1 MPSTPLHPRTRTA
14 SAVLVA
20 LLAGAAVPLAPASV
34 SASAS
39 TSTSASTSASADAP
53 LPVPLPDL
61 RADVNQDG
69 RVDTVGRSDESGEE
83 EWRPG
88 RGAVF
93 LPNLDDD
100 ARRCRTTPGDLDR
113 VDPAVDER
121 LAACH
126 DAADEQVN
134 GAQDAKDLAPLRV
147 RPMRVGDDAAGRVE
161 IAPPGSPYVRI
172 FIRRGGRL
180 IPLKGTLTADELRAG
195 AELAVEGRD
204 VVRDTRRWNGAVD
217 IVLTVRQGT
226 GAGSRAASDRVRMK
240 VAPVL
245 VQHDLQRAESV
256 FAAAPGEGSGI
267 VPKWIGSRYRPTGWK
282 PFADSLRRAAERAG
296 LPRGKVTF
304 TPGTSQWWRDIW
316 RQDTVEPGTVSM
328 PAADGVRRMRILLR
342 APVLWP
348 VSELGPSTLSRS
360 ARLLFRELR
369 GPDVGVVQQFTRDRP
384 ANVDDLQNLAGNFE
398 SVPPYPG
405 HPQGRIVYGT
415 SATRAPDPSFVRMLA
430 AQGQQQPVA
439 IDTSWLLVG
448 HTDETVHVVRAD
460 SARGWTLMVSDPR
473 LATRLLREAS
483 ARGEGGG
490 RLFEGTGVKDRPT
503 VDAVLGNAKF
513 LTGNESAA
521 RHIDGQLATLL
532 RETGLTEGE
541 LVRVPVLYAT
551 GRFDPSV
558 PEERAIAFSPGLANG
573 LSLTPRDYAAPDPH
587 GPRVDGEDLFRTE
600 TERVLRRRGVRV
612 HWVENFKWAHLAGG
626 EVHCATNALRD
637 TSGGTPWWRAE

>member
-1 MPSTPLHPRTRTA
+1 MPRTRTLTRTA
-14 SAVLVA
+14 SAALVA
-20 LLAGAAVPLAPASV
+20 LLAGAAVTLAPSPV
-34 SASAS
+34 SA
-39 TSTSASTSASADAP
+39 TAP
-53 LPVPLPDL
+53 PLSPDL
-61 RADVNQDG
+61 RADVDQDG
-69 RVDTVGRSDESGEE
+69 RVDMTGSTDESGEE
-83 EWRPG
+83 QWRPG

-134 GAQDAKDLAPLRV
+134 GEQDAKDLAPLRV

-161 IAPPGSPYVRI
+161 VAPAGSPYVRI
-172 FIRRGGRL
+172 FIRRGGQL
-180 IPLKGTLTADELRAG
+180 TPLQGKLTADELRAG
-195 AELAVEGRD
+195 VELAVEGRD
-204 VVRDTRRWNGAVD
+204 VVRDTRRWNGEVD
-217 IVLTVRQGT
+217 IVLTVRQGD
-226 GAGSRAASDRVRMK
+226 GAAARSASDRVRMK

-256 FAAAPGEGSGI
+256 FAAAPGPGSGI
-267 VPKWIGSRYRPTGWK
+267 VPNWIGARYRPTEWK
-282 PFADSLRRAAERAG
+282 PFADSLRKAAERAG
-296 LPRGKVTF
+296 LPRDKVTF
-304 TPGTSQWWRDIW
+304 TPGTAQWWRDIW
-316 RQDTVEPGTVSM
+316 RQDMVEPGTVSV
-328 PAADGVRRMRILLR
+328 PAAGGVQRMRILLR
-342 APVLWP
+342 APVVWP
-348 VSELGPSTLSRS
+348 KSELGPSTLSRS

-384 ANVDDLQNLAGNFE
+384 ANVDDLQNFAGNFE

-405 HPQGRIVYGT
+405 HPQGRIVHGT
-415 SATRAPDPSFVRMLA
+415 SAKRAPDPSFVRMLA
-430 AQGQQQPVA
+430 AQGQQRPIA
-439 IDTSWLLVG
+439 IDTSWLFVG

-483 ARGEGGG
+483 ERGEGGR
-490 RLFEGTGVKDRPT
+490 RLFEGTTVEDRPT
-503 VDAVLGNAKF
+503 VDAVLGDAKF
-513 LTGNESAA
+513 LAGNESAA
-521 RHIDGQLATLL
+521 RHIDGQIATLI
-532 RETGLTEGE
+532 RETGLKESE

-558 PEERAIAFSPGLANG
+558 PEERSIAFSPGLANG
-573 LSLTPRDYAAPDPH
+573 LSLTARDYAAPDPH
-587 GPRVDGEDLFRTE
+587 GPRVGGEDLFRTA
-600 TERVLRRRGVRV
+600 TERALRRQGVRV

-637 TSGGTPWWRAE
+637 TSGAAPWWRG